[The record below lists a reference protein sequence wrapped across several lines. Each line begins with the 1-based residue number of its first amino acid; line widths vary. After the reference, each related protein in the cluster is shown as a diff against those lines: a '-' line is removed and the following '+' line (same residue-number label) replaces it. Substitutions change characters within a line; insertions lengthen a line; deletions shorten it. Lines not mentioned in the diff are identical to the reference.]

1 MLRVAVKLLLA
12 AAAVAAVWSFVPV
25 GGRTMAARWQRARS
39 PAALVEGLWA
49 EVHGELARAA
59 QPSHPARPAAPPRA
73 QARVATAPARPTE
86 SHTEADRQALDR
98 LVSRHADGR

>member
-1 MLRVAVKLLLA
+1 MAVKLLLA

-39 PAALVEGLWA
+39 PSELVEGIWA
-49 EVHGELARAA
+49 DVHRAPPRPA
-59 QPSHPARPAAPPRA
+59 HPAPRA
-73 QARVATAPARPTE
+73 QARSAAAPARPTE

-98 LVSRHADGR
+98 IVSRHLDER